1 MTNAFT
7 PIEILRPTAI
17 EFGCGTIAAAARFA
31 ERIGAKRPLVIS
43 DPFNAQ
49 RVDTLALPGSVKVF
63 GDVKPEPDL
72 PNLEKAVAMARDA
85 KPDLVVGFGGGS
97 AMDLAKLVAVMCT
110 SDVAF
115 ADIVGSEKVASRN
128 VALMQIP
135 TTSGTGSE
143 AGTRALVTDPVSQN
157 KQAVQSR
164 VMLADIAI
172 VDPDLTMT
180 VPKEVTAANG
190 VDALAHCV
198 EAYTSRKAHPMIDL
212 YALEGARLVGLY
224 LKRAVA
230 DGGDRKARA
239 GLALASLY
247 GGYCLGPVNTTAG
260 HAVAYPLGT
269 RHHVAH
275 GLACAVIFPHTLAF
289 NMPAVEAKTVAV
301 LQALGLPKQGD
312 AKLAFD
318 ATYKFCAD
326 LGIEMRLS
334 GLGVSRDDL
343 GVMADEAYAI
353 RRLLDNN
360 PRDLSRDAILH
371 MYEVAF

>member
-180 VPKEVTAANG
+180 VPKEVTAATG